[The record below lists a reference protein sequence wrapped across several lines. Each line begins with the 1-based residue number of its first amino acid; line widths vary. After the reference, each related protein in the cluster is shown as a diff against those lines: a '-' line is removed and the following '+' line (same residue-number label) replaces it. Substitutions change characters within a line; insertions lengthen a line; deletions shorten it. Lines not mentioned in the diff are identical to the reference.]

1 MAESE
6 NTAGVLLRVSRT
18 TLVTVETART
28 LVEPGGGGDG
38 GAGWPSV
45 GRTVLVEEAA
55 DVPARKVLTS
65 PTANVE
71 GSISKSIPPDL
82 ELDGSA
88 VNVVGHGWGGII
100 SVGSG
105 LGVPGE
111 MVRVKFRRVN
121 VDVTNMVDVKGL
133 RVTAPVQGNVIV

>member
-6 NTAGVLLRVSRT
+6 NTAGVLLRVWRAK
-18 TLVTVETART
+18 LVTLEAAGT
-28 LVEPGGGGDG
+28 LFEPRADG
-38 GAGWPSV
+38 GAGWPNV
-45 GRTVLVEEAA
+45 ARTVLGEEA
-55 DVPARKVLTS
+55 ARKVLTS
-65 PTANVE
+65 LTANIEV
-71 GSISKSIPPDL
+71 SISKSVPSDL

-105 LGVPGE
+105 LGAPGA

-121 VDVTNMVDVKGL
+121 VDVTNMVDIKGL